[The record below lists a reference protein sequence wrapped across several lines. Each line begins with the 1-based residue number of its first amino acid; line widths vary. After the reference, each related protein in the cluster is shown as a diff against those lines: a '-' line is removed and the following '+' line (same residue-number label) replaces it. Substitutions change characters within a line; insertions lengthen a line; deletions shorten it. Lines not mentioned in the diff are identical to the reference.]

1 MQRPNGILVYSLVQK
16 IHGKQEP
23 MRTATAVSDTFAR
36 NASEGLAI
44 AVAHDTPDAMEAIRA
59 PASYEL
65 VVDQIR
71 RAIHL
76 GRFLPGQKLP
86 TERELAR
93 QLAVSRTTVREAVRV
108 LQGEGLVETRRGRA
122 GGATVLGSSLSQA
135 ARRRLLR
142 SRLAELETVF
152 EFRLVVEP
160 AAARL
165 AAERR
170 TKRTLDRLSRDL
182 EVMNVLAQGADLDA
196 SPPSRF
202 FSTDIDFH
210 HKIAEASRNPLL
222 VRAVEDARAA
232 LFLPVGGIFPALHHS
247 ANYLHAEILD
257 AIEAKDANRA
267 EEAMINHIASTQEAL
282 LALSRPP

>member
-1 MQRPNGILVYSLVQK
+1 M
-16 IHGKQEP
+16 
-23 MRTATAVSDTFAR
+23 
-36 NASEGLAI
+36 
-44 AVAHDTPDAMEAIRA
+44 AVAHDTPDVMEAIRA

-71 RAIHL
+71 RAIQV

-108 LQGEGLVETRRGRA
+108 LQGEGLVKTRRGRA
-122 GGATVLGSSLSQA
+122 GGAIVLGSSSSPA
-135 ARRRLLR
+135 ERRRLLR
-142 SRLAELETVF
+142 SRLAELEAVF
-152 EFRLVVEP
+152 EYRLVVEP

-170 TKRTLDRLSRDL
+170 TKRTLDRLRRDL
-182 EVMNVLAQGADLDA
+182 ETMNALAEGADQDA
-196 SPPSRF
+196 SPPSHF

-210 HKIAEASRNPLL
+210 HKIAEATRNQLL
-222 VRAVEDARAA
+222 LRAVEDARAA
-232 LFLPVGGIFPALHHS
+232 LFLPVGGIFPTLHHT

-257 AIEAKDANRA
+257 AIEAKDADAA
-267 EEAMINHIASTQEAL
+267 ERAMINHISSTQEAL
-282 LALSRPP
+282 LALSGPP

>member
-1 MQRPNGILVYSLVQK
+1 M
-16 IHGKQEP
+16 
-23 MRTATAVSDTFAR
+23 AA
-36 NASEGLAI
+36 
-44 AVAHDTPDAMEAIRA
+44 AHDTPDVMEAIRA

-65 VVDQIR
+65 VVEQIR
-71 RAIHL
+71 RAIQL
-76 GRFLPGQKLP
+76 GRFLPGEKLP

-122 GGATVLGSSLSQA
+122 GGATVLGSSSSPA

-152 EFRLVVEP
+152 EYRLVVEP

-170 TKRTLDRLSRDL
+170 TKRTLDRLRRDL
-182 EVMNVLAQGADLDA
+182 ETMNRLAEDSDQDA
-196 SPPSRF
+196 QPVSRF

-232 LFLPVGGIFPALHHS
+232 LFLPVGGIFPTLHHS
-247 ANYLHAEILD
+247 ANYMHAEILE
-257 AIEAKDANRA
+257 AIEAKDADAA
-267 EEAMINHIASTQEAL
+267 ERAMIDHISSTQEAL
-282 LALSRPP
+282 LALSRPPDHGGRELKRR

>member
-1 MQRPNGILVYSLVQK
+1 M
-16 IHGKQEP
+16 
-23 MRTATAVSDTFAR
+23 
-36 NASEGLAI
+36 
-44 AVAHDTPDAMEAIRA
+44 AVADTPDVMEAIRA

-71 RAIHL
+71 RAIQL
-76 GRFLPGQKLP
+76 GRFLPGEKLP

-122 GGATVLGSSLSQA
+122 GGATVLGSSSSPA
-135 ARRRLLR
+135 ARRRLVR
-142 SRLAELETVF
+142 SRLVELETVF
-152 EFRLVVEP
+152 EYRLVVEP

-170 TKRTLDRLSRDL
+170 TKRTLDRLRRDL
-182 EVMNVLAQGADLDA
+182 ETMNALAQDTDQGAQ
-196 SPPSRF
+196 PVSRF

-210 HKIAEASRNPLL
+210 HRIAEASRNPLL

-232 LFLPVGGIFPALHHS
+232 LFLPVGGIFPTLHYS

-257 AIEAKDANRA
+257 AIEAQDPEKAA
-267 EEAMINHIASTQEAL
+267 QAMVDHISSTQQAL
-282 LALSRPP
+282 LVLSRPS